1 MYWNMINN
9 RCYEF
14 TKKFHYAPDVVYM
27 SRDTYSKLEQEMF
40 GEQWWHLVKH
50 NSVRGLHV
58 RLDENVEGFKIVGRD
73 GDYLELEVK

>member
-9 RCYEF
+9 GCYEF
-14 TKKFHYAPDVVYM
+14 TRKFGYAPNEVYM
-27 SRDTYSKLEQEMF
+27 SRNTYTKLEQEMY

-58 RLDENVEGFKIVGRD
+58 ILDESVETFKITGKD
-73 GDYLELEVK
+73 GDYLIIK

>member
-1 MYWNMINN
+1 MYWNMVNDG
-9 RCYEF
+9 CYEF
-14 TKKFHYAPDVVYM
+14 TRKFGYAPNEVYM

-58 RLDENVEGFKIVGRD
+58 RLDENVEVFKITGKD
-73 GDYLELEVK
+73 GDYLIIK